1 VVPLPNTLIDWLRL
15 TAAFMMNQYMWSQDE
30 NLRQWLLENRLDGFS
45 QLMRGVKKDDIEKQA
60 IVKRLRANAQ
70 PAMAK
75 LQQYLAQAQVSVN

>member
-1 VVPLPNTLIDWLRL
+1 LIR
-15 TAAFMMNQYMWSQDE
+15 S
-30 NLRQWLLENRLDGFS
+30 
-45 QLMRGVKKDDIEKQA
+45 VKEDDTEKQA